1 MEKEGGRSTTGLYSC
16 LCMPSSQCGIEG
28 WRALGW
34 FLGVILALLWV
45 GERPVH
51 IWGVLSSEILVP
63 NQTKQTKTS
72 LCFCRRISQGYQ
84 EMEMDTKSHPPK
96 KKQSKKIQTVYIS
109 WYIHDYLS
117 IEGTLQEHCAV
128 LISKSLPACVSY
140 TFCIAVLFVL
150 GEKIRLHLVKLI

>member
-1 MEKEGGRSTTGLYSC
+1 MEKERGRTTTGLYRC
-16 LCMPSSQCGIEG
+16 LCSAQLPGAKIEG
-28 WRALGW
+28 WRVLGW
-34 FLGVILALLWV
+34 FLRVILVLLWV

-51 IWGVLSSEILVP
+51 VWGVLSSEILVP

-96 KKQSKKIQTVYIS
+96 KKIQTVYIS
-109 WYIHDYLS
+109 MYILGYLS

-150 GEKIRLHLVKLI
+150 GEKIRLHLVKLK

>member
-1 MEKEGGRSTTGLYSC
+1 MEKERGRTTTGLYRC
-16 LCMPSSQCGIEG
+16 LCSAQLPGAKIEG
-28 WRALGW
+28 WRVLGW
-34 FLGVILALLWV
+34 FLRVILVLLWV

-96 KKQSKKIQTVYIS
+96 KKKSKLCIYLCIYLTIS
-109 WYIHDYLS
+109 L
-117 IEGTLQEHCAV
+117 
-128 LISKSLPACVSY
+128 
-140 TFCIAVLFVL
+140 
-150 GEKIRLHLVKLI
+150 